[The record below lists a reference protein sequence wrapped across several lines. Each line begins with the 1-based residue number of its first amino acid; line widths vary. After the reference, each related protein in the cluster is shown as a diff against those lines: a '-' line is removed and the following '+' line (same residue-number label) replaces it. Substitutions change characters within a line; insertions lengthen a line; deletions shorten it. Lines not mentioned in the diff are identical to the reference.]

1 MNYKILLIGSSPN
14 AGLTF
19 YYTRLAIAL
28 KRMGIDVVVLYDGR
42 EQYSC
47 LSEELENWDI
57 RHYINS
63 GLHRVDLIG
72 LINGVR
78 LLRDVIKK
86 EKNFDFILGGGVREG
101 IKIWASTRRLC
112 SKPISISVIGSFP
125 NKRTEQF
132 IAIASYNT
140 FYNKCIVLSKHSEGQ
155 LIKLGLKSDKIW
167 VIPLFAP
174 DLEWFDR
181 AKQLKVDLEVYNLQ
195 DIEHPVIFYAAG
207 HYPHKGFEY
216 YLMAASKVLK
226 KLDTTFVLGGRGPLT
241 CSLKEMTKKLGI
253 YKNVIFTGWISNYH
267 MPYIQSNV
275 ADICVSSSLKET
287 LSSYLLECMAAGKP
301 VIATNT
307 GVAPEV
313 VKDYKNGFVIMP
325 RDAEK
330 MAEKIIWLI
339 EHYNE
344 ARNMGINARK
354 TIEEKINMKL
364 AINDMIDHFE
374 TLHKMS

>member
-1 MNYKILLIGSSPN
+1 M
-14 AGLTF
+14 
-19 YYTRLAIAL
+19 AIAL
-28 KRMGIDVVVLYDGR
+28 KRIGIDVVVLYDGR
-42 EQYSC
+42 EQYTC
-47 LSEELENWDI
+47 LSEELENWNI

-72 LINGVR
+72 LTNGIK
-78 LLRDVIKK
+78 LLRDIIKK

-101 IKIWASTRRLC
+101 IKVWASTKRFGG
-112 SKPISISVIGSFP
+112 KPIGISVIGSIP
-125 NKRTEQF
+125 NKKIEQF

-181 AKQLKVDLEVYNLQ
+181 AKQLKVDLEAYNLQ
-195 DIEHPVIFYAAG
+195 DIKHPVVFYAAG

-226 KLDTTFVLGGRGPLT
+226 KLDATFVLGGRGPLT
-241 CSLKEMTKKLGI
+241 CSLKETAKKLGI

-325 RDAEK
+325 GDAEK
-330 MAEKIIWLI
+330 MAKKIIWLI

-364 AINDMIDHFE
+364 AINDMIDHLE